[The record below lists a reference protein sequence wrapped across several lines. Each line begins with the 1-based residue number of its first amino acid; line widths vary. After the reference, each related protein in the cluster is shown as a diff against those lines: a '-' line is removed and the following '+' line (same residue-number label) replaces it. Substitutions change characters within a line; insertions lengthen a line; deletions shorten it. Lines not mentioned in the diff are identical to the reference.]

1 MTDIEFH
8 VEGGFTITEYW
19 YLLPPYQK
27 AIAGDSNLDGVTDN
41 TSERL
46 LQNVLHL
53 EGVDDAS
60 GQCRV
65 NNVLSNTTDQSSCDQ
80 YTQAMED
87 FHGKYV
93 DTPSGSFF
101 GSNYVERYMLTYDN
115 FNGYT
120 NDSYNRGNPSNYGP
134 DDNNP
139 TTIEHPNGYGVTNL
153 SHYDPNNFWRY
164 YTNQNNTW
172 EDASMRF
179 GPYAT
184 PGDPYN
190 GTLISEPTYYNN
202 EEAVIHIKVDL

>member
-8 VEGGFTITEYW
+8 VEGGSVITEYW

-41 TSERL
+41 PLERL
-46 LQNVLHL
+46 LQNVIHL

-65 NNVLSNTTDQSSCDQ
+65 NNAVSNTTDQSSCDHIPVL
-80 YTQAMED
+80 ED
-87 FHGKYV
+87 FHIEYV
-93 DTPSGSFF
+93 IIQGS
-101 GSNYVERYMLTYDN
+101 SLEVIMLERYMLTYDN

-153 SHYDPNNFWRY
+153 SHYDPNNFW
-164 YTNQNNTW
+164 
-172 EDASMRF
+172 
-179 GPYAT
+179 
-184 PGDPYN
+184 
-190 GTLISEPTYYNN
+190 
-202 EEAVIHIKVDL
+202 